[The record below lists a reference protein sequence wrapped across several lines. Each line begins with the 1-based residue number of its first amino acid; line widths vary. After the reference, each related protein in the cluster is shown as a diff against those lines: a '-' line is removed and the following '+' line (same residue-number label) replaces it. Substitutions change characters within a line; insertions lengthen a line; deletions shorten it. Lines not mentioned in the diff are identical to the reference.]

1 MRNLSRATSPAVVGA
16 VVLGVLAACGGGEPG
31 EPGAEVDTT
40 GVAADTAAPAPL
52 PETPAR
58 EPAGEVS
65 GQAVYSANCATCH
78 GETGEGDGPAA
89 VGLEP
94 PPADHTDDVWVTGDG
109 SIEAIVNTIEN
120 GSPGTAMIA
129 WEGTLTEA
137 QIDAVARYVKSL
149 GGS

>member
-1 MRNLSRATSPAVVGA
+1 MRRIHHLVAISVLTVV
-16 VVLGVLAACGGGEPG
+16 VACGGGEPG
-31 EPGAEVDTT
+31 EPGDLADTT
-40 GVAADTAAPAPL
+40 AVMADTAASEPP

-58 EPAGEVS
+58 GSANGPS
-65 GQAVYSANCATCH
+65 GRAVFSANCATCH
-78 GETGEGDGPAA
+78 GDSGEGDGPAA

-94 PPADHTDDVWVTGDG
+94 PPANLSDGTWVTGDG

-120 GSPGTAMIA
+120 GSPGTAMIG

-149 GGS
+149 GGN

>member
-1 MRNLSRATSPAVVGA
+1 MRYLSHATVRAAVVA
-16 VVLGVLAACGGGEPG
+16 VGLGTLAACGGGEPG
-31 EPGAEVDTT
+31 EPESGVDTT
-40 GVAADTAAPAPL
+40 AMATDTAAAASPG
-52 PETPAR
+52 
-58 EPAGEVS
+58 EPAAGTRPSEVS
-65 GQAVYSANCATCH
+65 GQAVFSANCATCH
-78 GETGEGDGPAA
+78 GESGQGNGPAA

-94 PPADHTDDVWVTGDG
+94 PPADFTDGAWVTGDG

-149 GGS
+149 SGD